1 MRCAVNNF
9 HKTRRKSLQK
19 LGELSKFRGPSCDK
33 KKLKSSTSLLEP
45 QPSWSF
51 HPPSLATSIYFQTMS
66 QHSKEPS
73 HGRGSA
79 ASQGEKIRL
88 QREQQQAN
96 RNSQIK
102 STSNANSNASSPK
115 TQSKQLNETV
125 PSRKQDKP
133 VSDSNQAAAAA
144 AVTPVGDKDSEKKS
158 TQREATRDPSGK
170 GLKIEKRIF
179 NGKYIQSHRG
189 VFGKRAS
196 WESKIASGWSYYHF
210 SQKRIVL

>member
-1 MRCAVNNF
+1 
-9 HKTRRKSLQK
+9 
-19 LGELSKFRGPSCDK
+19 
-33 KKLKSSTSLLEP
+33 
-45 QPSWSF
+45 
-51 HPPSLATSIYFQTMS
+51 MS

-102 STSNANSNASSPK
+102 STSKANSNASSPK

-125 PSRKQDKP
+125 PSTKQDKP
-133 VSDSNQAAAAA
+133 VSDSNQAAAAP
-144 AVTPVGDKDSEKKS
+144 VTPVGDKDSEKKS
-158 TQREATRDPSGK
+158 PQREATRDPSGK

-179 NGKYIQSHRG
+179 NGKYIHSDRG
-189 VFGKRAS
+189 VFGKRS
-196 WESKIASGWSYYHF
+196 S
-210 SQKRIVL
+210 